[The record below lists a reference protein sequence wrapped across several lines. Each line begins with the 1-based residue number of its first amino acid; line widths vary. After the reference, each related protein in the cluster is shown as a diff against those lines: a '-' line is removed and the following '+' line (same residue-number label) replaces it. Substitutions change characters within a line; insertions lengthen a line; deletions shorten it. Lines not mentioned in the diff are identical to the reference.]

1 MAKLRSSKPG
11 VRFLIT
17 VLVMAAAFLLLP
29 DPKCALAA
37 PGRVPPLPGQL
48 LRAFDAPQ
56 PDWLSGHRGV
66 DIAGLTGETVRSVSA
81 GTVTYV
87 GVIAGVGIIS
97 ITHPDG
103 TRATYQPVEA
113 TASLGAQVAAG
124 QPIGVLL
131 DSHPGCEQACLH
143 WGIKAG
149 KRYLDPQKWLIEG
162 TAERVRLLPLDAKP
176 HAKPSVMDQEQL
188 APGSQS
194 VADQEPAF
202 KPWDEPA

>member
-1 MAKLRSSKPG
+1 M
-11 VRFLIT
+11 
-17 VLVMAAAFLLLP
+17 LLP
-29 DPKCALAA
+29 QPKCALAA

-48 LRAFDAPQ
+48 LRTFDAPQ
-56 PDWLSGHRGV
+56 PDWLPGHRGV
-66 DIAGLTGETVRSVSA
+66 DIAGLAGETVRSASS
-81 GTVTYV
+81 GKVTYV

-103 TRATYQPVEA
+103 TRATYQPVNA
-113 TASLGAQVAAG
+113 TTSLGAQVAVG

-131 DSHPGCEQACLH
+131 DGHPGCEQACLH

-149 KRYLDPQKWLIEG
+149 KRYLDPQKWLVDG

-176 HAKPSVMDQEQL
+176 RTPPPTGDQDQL
-188 APGSQS
+188 DPDWQS
-194 VADQEPAF
+194 AADHKAAF